1 MNRKRVP
8 VDSNVLWQK
17 SLSLYKDFQYKDGTA
32 EETKSFT
39 ARRGWLH
46 RFRNRLN
53 LKNIN
58 IIGEAALA
66 SKEAAATFPAELK
79 KLSRREN
86 MILGL
91 G

>member
-8 VDSNVLWQK
+8 IDGNVLQLK
-17 SLSLYKDFQYKDGTA
+17 ALCLYKEFQKKDGME
-32 EETKSFT
+32 EETKPFT
-39 ARRGWLH
+39 VSRGWLH